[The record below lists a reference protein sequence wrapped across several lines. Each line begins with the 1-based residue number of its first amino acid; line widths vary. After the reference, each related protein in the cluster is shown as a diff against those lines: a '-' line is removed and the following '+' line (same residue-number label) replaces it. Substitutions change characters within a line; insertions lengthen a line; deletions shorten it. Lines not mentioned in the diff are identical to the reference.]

1 MADIILG
8 SFVGSIL
15 ERLRSLASHEI
26 GQASCVK
33 LELEEFKNT
42 VSAIGAVL
50 DEARK
55 RGAGGDKNVIRWLK
69 KLRDVVYDADD
80 QLEDFFAEAQRQ
92 REIRGNHRILI
103 FFSTYQL
110 VYSLKMS
117 RHLKSI
123 RERLDQIYLRGSL
136 WFGTRVLEDRTR
148 RQTDTD
154 SSLPQYVVG
163 RESDKKQILE
173 FLFSADNI
181 KRKFAILAIVG
192 MGGLGKTVLAKLV
205 FRDERV
211 QRDFD
216 LTLWVSES
224 TDIDLKSYL
233 RGLVQLLTP
242 GRVLA
247 ANLNMEQL
255 YRLLNEELKGR
266 TVFLVLDDVWNE
278 NRDWWLE
285 LRTMLDGAANEVKI
299 LVTTR
304 SLNVGRAAD
313 AALIYQLPALPE
325 DESLSLF
332 MEVAATQ
339 EHEWQGLE
347 AIRAVILRKCCG
359 VPLVIILAGDMTQ
372 SAHTT
377 EDLLRFMVVGL
388 SKLTKEF
395 MAILQSSYH
404 NLPSHL
410 QQCFAYCSLFPKG
423 YRFDPLELIP
433 LWIAQGYIKSLDNSK
448 TLEELGRE
456 YFMELVL
463 KSFFTD
469 IEEDVDGNVI
479 GCKMHNLIHDLA
491 IFVAGDGYSM
501 LELEKLPE
509 FLGWRR
515 SKVIINKDNQTLLE
529 LPDRKDF
536 SIRDCPRLSY
546 WKGHFQS
553 LWGVTDKI
561 LKRLARS
568 NGDRQVVAPQISIK
582 QMAMVSIFS
591 VSLKGLESLEISNT
605 INVEYLPEELFRS
618 LPSLQALI
626 IKRCVCLRAL
636 NVMAI
641 LRYLTALKSLEISL
655 CPKLDLSKEKDGD
668 GGRCDLQLQEGQSK
682 LVCLSLQNI
691 PKMESLPDWIQ
702 FVTNLESLEIYYTS
716 LKAIPEWLP
725 RLSSLK
731 KLKIQ
736 FCDQLQEGCKLES
749 GQDWPKVSHI
759 ENITMK

>member
-501 LELEKLPE
+501 LDGFNGEMVPESAFHVSTYLIDSKLIRVGE
-509 FLGWRR
+509 R
-515 SKVIINKDNQTLLE
+515 NKSRTLLFLDE
-529 LPDRKDF
+529 Q
-536 SIRDCPRLSY
+536 PRGIEGSCDWDNFIL
-546 WKGHFQS
+546 HFQ
-553 LWGVTDKI
+553 K
-561 LKRLARS
+561 
-568 NGDRQVVAPQISIK
+568 
-582 QMAMVSIFS
+582 
-591 VSLKGLESLEISNT
+591 
-605 INVEYLPEELFRS
+605 
-618 LPSLQALI
+618 LQAL
-626 IKRCVCLRAL
+626 RLQGAPNLRQVPSRVGKL
-636 NVMAI
+636 KY
-641 LRYLTALKSLEISL
+641 LRY
-655 CPKLDLSKEKDGD
+655 LDLSKNGNLRVLPNSIGELWYLETLNLQG
-668 GGRCDLQLQEGQSK
+668 CCQLQALPRSISELANLRQLDRRGCDNLSHVPRGIEK
-682 LVCLSLQNI
+682 LTRLQ
-691 PKMESLPDWIQ
+691 MLCQ
-702 FVTNLESLEIYYTS
+702 FVVGKQADSNAATLNQ
-716 LKAIPEWLP
+716 
-725 RLSSLK
+725 LS
-731 KLKIQ
+731 
-736 FCDQLQEGCKLES
+736 
-749 GQDWPKVSHI
+749 
-759 ENITMK
+759 